1 MQTDFVHELWV
12 WQADWLLD
20 IGTLVQCTKGLSGAS
35 RVTDRTVSSAPVSED
50 PRLTPSGCHC
60 NTTTGTFE
68 GLHWNQC
75 VWSDHPDQASPLW
88 LEFQMTVVLHPWI
101 PGTAE
106 HICSGPGDMLV
117 GPSSS
122 GRQWCSLLRAGSPC
136 IEMTVSNVLGGV
148 GVCAMLCQ
156 HGPNTEAE
164 PHRASLEWCV
174 YAHTTMWPLGSPSCC
189 GRRMEQHSANN
200 IQHQVRSVSQR
211 WSFLFF
217 LFIYIYFLICFLQ
230 YHKSSHFRYTINF
243 IINKNCIL
251 WIQALAPLTSSACL
265 CFPLLLTLVAFSL
278 LSHYVLQVVHTQLA
292 PFDP

>member
-1 MQTDFVHELWV
+1 MNSECDKQTGFLTLAHWFSARKALVVPHESQTGQYHQHQYLRTH
-12 WQADWLLD
+12 ASHHLD
-20 IGTLVQCTKGLSGAS
+20 ATATQLQGHLRAFIGTNVSDQTIRIRLHHYGLSS
-35 RVTDRTVSSAPVSED
+35 K
-50 PRLTPSGCHC
+50 
-60 NTTTGTFE
+60 
-68 GLHWNQC
+68 W
-75 VWSDHPDQASPLW
+75 PLCYTLW
-88 LEFQMTVVLHPWI
+88 M

-106 HICSGPGDMLV
+106 RICSGPGDMLV

-136 IEMTVSNVLGGV
+136 IGMTVSNVLGGV

-174 YAHTTMWPLGSPSCC
+174 YAHTTMWPLGSQSCC
-189 GRRMEQHSANN
+189 GRRIEHHSANN

-211 WSFLFF
+211 CFYLFF

-243 IINKNCIL
+243 IINKNCIFG
-251 WIQALAPLTSSACL
+251 IQALAPLTSSTCL

-278 LSHYVLQVVHTQLA
+278 LSHYCVLQVVHTHS
-292 PFDP
+292 